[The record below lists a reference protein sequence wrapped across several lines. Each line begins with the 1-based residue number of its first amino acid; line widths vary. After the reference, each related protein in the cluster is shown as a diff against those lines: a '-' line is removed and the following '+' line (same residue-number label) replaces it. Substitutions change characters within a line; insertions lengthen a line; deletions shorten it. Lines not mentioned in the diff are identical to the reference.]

1 MISDE
6 RRQELRNELK
16 RIYWKILREYPEV
29 FREMHNPQ
37 IDKQIAN
44 EKRMKWI
51 KLTEQQK
58 KDMVDY
64 AIALEKNENTIQ
76 SLEKVI
82 YLDVD
87 VTCIPDNL
95 LKNALKQL

>member
-1 MISDE
+1 MIS
-6 RRQELRNELK
+6 
-16 RIYWKILREYPEV
+16 
-29 FREMHNPQ
+29 
-37 IDKQIAN
+37 N

-58 KDMVDY
+58 KDMINY
-64 AIALEKNENTIQ
+64 AVALEKNENTIQ

-95 LKNALKQL
+95 LKNALKRL